1 MLERLILL
9 VVLAALAAAAVLLVR
24 RLARGRFTQLQACAP
39 TPVWDSLGLEPDG
52 RPTLLTFSTP
62 SCAACHLTQAPAVR
76 LVQQELGSDAVRVI
90 SVDASR
96 QPTVAQAF
104 GVVTVPSTVVLGGGG
119 HVLAV
124 NHGFAPPDKLRVQL
138 AASA

>member
-1 MLERLILL
+1 MLERLLLL
-9 VVLAALAAAAVLLVR
+9 VALAVIVAATALIVR
-24 RLARGRFTQLQACAP
+24 IWSRAKTRQIQATAP
-39 TPVWDSLGLEPDG
+39 SWAGLDFQPDG

-76 LVQQELGSDAVRVI
+76 LVQQELGGDAVRVI

-104 GVVTVPSTVVLGGGG
+104 GVVTVPSTVVLGGDG